1 MRGQLVIG
9 VEAWESFSISAK
21 IYILMRIIVLVSC
34 FQFWTLSYTNSIVDI
49 KIPNTRN
56 CQVFSLACG
65 DEIIVKLSELS
76 FYWIYILTKFLFP
89 SLSLTLLSYFS
100 RLKIVKLEFVMINSD
115 TQPRHIWYLT
125 LEGNIPSCN
134 IAVNVKLNLY
144 QYGAKYF
151 SLIFSNILRSLQR
164 LVWWSSDGE
173 VGVEIVLAN

>member
-1 MRGQLVIG
+1 MDV
-9 VEAWESFSISAK
+9 
-21 IYILMRIIVLVSC
+21 
-34 FQFWTLSYTNSIVDI
+34 

-151 SLIFSNILRSLQR
+151 SLIFSNILRSVYT
-164 LVWWSSDGE
+164 LVCWSSAGKGGCWDCSRQLAWNIISVRSVQLNIKYINIE
-173 VGVEIVLAN
+173 VTRSVCYYYIIIDKARY